1 MGYGS
6 ELAQEKAQ
14 QQRNKIPRS
23 PGRYIYLHCQLL
35 NEVWEGV
42 DPGSTPFQSLRNIA
56 CT

>member
-14 QQRNKIPRS
+14 QQSNKIPRS